1 LDSLHTA
8 QAAFEKL
15 SPEYHTLD
23 ISLPYTNLFP

>member
-1 LDSLHTA
+1 LDSLQTA

-23 ISLPYTNLFP
+23 ISLP